1 VFHDIIY
8 LIFSASY
15 SHRTNLLLT
24 ISILSNYSFK
34 VTFFL
39 TYLIT
44 EFIYFINKKEASA
57 FMKMRMG
64 VDIGGTFTDCV
75 VVDDKSTIHTFKE
88 LSTPKDPS
96 IGLYNVIQKAA
107 EYFKKS
113 LKELLGEL
121 DVFCHGTTVATN
133 TLLTGTGA
141 KTGLILS
148 KGFRDSIEM
157 RRAHKENIWDLY
169 LPIPP
174 PLVPR
179 YLRLGVTE
187 RIDYKG
193 DVIQALVE
201 DDVKK
206 ICKTFIKEGVE
217 AVAVCTLFS
226 YLNEEHELKIRTIVE
241 KELPDAFISISS
253 EVLPQIREYERMSTT
268 VANAYVG
275 PKLTVYLSNLEK
287 KLKGDGLTRAFYVTA
302 SNGGVMTVDTAIRH
316 ASATLLSGPAA
327 GAVGAMFFADL
338 LGQKNLILM
347 DMGGTSFDVTLI
359 NNGKVTLSTEGE
371 IAGYRIAKQMIDINT
386 IGAGGGSIAWVDRG
400 GMLRV
405 GPASAGSD
413 PGPVCYNLGGSKPT
427 VTDANL
433 ILGYLNGDYFL
444 GGEMKVDIEKAKKA
458 LGKEIAQSMGM
469 SELESAAGIFR
480 IINQNMADATKVVSI
495 QRGHDPREY
504 ALVSAGGACSIH
516 ACKIAEEVGSQRV
529 IVPEAASVFC
539 ALGMLESD
547 IRLDNIKTYNTF
559 IPGIDLDEFN
569 RVIVQIE
576 SQALEDLLQEGVE
589 RERASLLRFLDMR
602 YVGQHHE
609 VTVEIPSGCII
620 EKKHIGEI
628 GQSFHKAH
636 EKLYTYSTPEY
647 PLEIMNIR
655 VTAVGAVEKTGLHVE
670 MERLI
675 DITNALK
682 GKRKVYFEEK
692 NGYIETPVYDRNLLK
707 QGSRINGPAV
717 IEERIT
723 TVIVHPNWNLNIDQF
738 GNIIMEVRK

>member
-1 VFHDIIY
+1 M
-8 LIFSASY
+8 
-15 SHRTNLLLT
+15 
-24 ISILSNYSFK
+24 
-34 VTFFL
+34 
-39 TYLIT
+39 
-44 EFIYFINKKEASA
+44 KK
-57 FMKMRMG
+57 RMG

-75 VVDDKSTIHTFKE
+75 VIDENRTIHAFKE

-96 IGLYNVIQKAA
+96 IGLYNVIKKAA
-107 EYFKKS
+107 AYFDTS
-113 LKELLGEL
+113 LAGFLGEL
-121 DVFCHGTTVATN
+121 DLFCHGTTVATN

-141 KTGLILS
+141 VTGLILT
-148 KGFRDSIEM
+148 KGFRDTLEM
-157 RRAHKENIWDLY
+157 RRAHKDDIWDLY
-169 LPIPP
+169 LPVPP

-187 RIDYKG
+187 RVDYKG
-193 DVIQALVE
+193 DILQPLDEDEAVE
-201 DDVKK
+201 ACRFFKKQGVK
-206 ICKTFIKEGVE
+206 

-226 YLNEEHELKIRTIVE
+226 YLNDRHEARIREIAK
-241 KELPDAFISISS
+241 KELPGAFISISS

-287 KLKGDGLTRAFYVTA
+287 KLKSDGLKRAFYVTA
-302 SNGGVMTVDTAIRH
+302 SNGGVMTVDTAVRH

-338 LGQKNLILM
+338 LGQDLLGREVPERGRPGRSREGRNLILM
-347 DMGGTSFDVTLI
+347 DMGGTSFDVTLV
-359 NNGKVTLSTEGE
+359 NDGKVTLGTEGE
-371 IAGYRIAKQMIDINT
+371 IAGYRIAKPMIDIHT

-413 PGPVCYNLGGSKPT
+413 PGPVCYDMGGQKPT

-433 ILGYLNGDYFL
+433 ILGYLNRDYFL
-444 GGEMKVDIEKAKKA
+444 GGEMKVNREKASQA
-458 LGKEIAQSMGM
+458 VQKEIADPLGKPVI
-469 SELESAAGIFR
+469 EAAAGIFR
-480 IINQNMADATKVVSI
+480 VINQNMADATKVVSI

-516 ACKIAEEVGSQRV
+516 ACKIAEEVGCEQV

-547 IRLDNIKTYNTF
+547 VRLDSVKTYNAVM
-559 IPGIDLDEFN
+559 PGTPSPGADAAGTNGEGTSASGTAVPSIDLEKFN
-569 RVIVQIE
+569 RVIA
-576 SQALEDLLQEGVE
+576 QAEGKALADLLQEGVE

-609 VTVEIPSGCII
+609 VTVEIHSGSTV
-620 EKKHIGEI
+620 EPKHVGEI
-628 GQSFHKAH
+628 ARAFHAAH
-636 EKLYTYSTPEY
+636 ERLYTYSTPEN

-655 VTAVGAVEKTGLHVE
+655 ITAVGAVEKTGLRVHTE
-670 MERLI
+670 EDR
-675 DITNALK
+675 DISKAFK
-682 GKRKVYFEEK
+682 GKRPVYFEESDAVSVDATSA
-692 NGYIETPVYDRNLLK
+692 GGFVDTPVYERRRLK
-707 QGSRINGPAV
+707 MGAVLEGPAV

-723 TVIVHPNWNLNIDQF
+723 TIVVHPGWVARVDGF
-738 GNIIMEVRK
+738 GNIIMEVKR